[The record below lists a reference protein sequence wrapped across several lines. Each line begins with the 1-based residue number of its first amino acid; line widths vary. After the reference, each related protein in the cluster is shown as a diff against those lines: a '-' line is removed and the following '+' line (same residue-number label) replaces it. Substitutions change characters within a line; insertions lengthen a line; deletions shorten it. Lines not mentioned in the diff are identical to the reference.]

1 MVTDELTR
9 TAMPK
14 NIAQLTGIIVCAI
27 VTFGAD
33 LYVTYAIPLGIG
45 AGALAVF
52 FGSLAETKRLSHS

>member
-1 MVTDELTR
+1 
-9 TAMPK
+9 MPR

-33 LYVTYAIPLGIG
+33 LDVTYAIPLGIC

-52 FGSLAETKRLSHS
+52 FISLTEARGLSHG

>member
-1 MVTDELTR
+1 
-9 TAMPK
+9 MPK

-33 LYVTYAIPLGIG
+33 LDVTYAIPLGIC

-52 FGSLAETKRLSHS
+52 FVAMAEAKGFSKG